1 MLLYISAVNRIRVPY
16 ADAAAVQT
24 IITLATNKR

>member
-1 MLLYISAVNRIRVPY
+1 MLLYISTANRFRVPY
-16 ADAAAVQT
+16 AEVAAVQT